1 MKKILRLTIL
11 FLFAVVQI
19 SIAQDRQITGKVIDQ
34 TDSNPI
40 AGASVKVKGTTK
52 GTATDANG
60 NFKINVNDKA
70 ILVFTSLGFE
80 SQEKT
85 ITTATDLI
93 INLISSS
100 TDLLEVAVVGYGTQK
115 KANLTGSVST
125 LNNETLG
132 KRQVASSTNLLQG
145 LAAGLT
151 VSQQSGK
158 PGADGATINIR
169 GIGSVSAGTTPLIL
183 VDNVEMSLD
192 AIDVNNI
199 ESISVLKDAAST
211 AIFGSRAANGVIL
224 VKTKRGTNGISISY
238 NNFASWQ
245 QATNLPQRL
254 TAIEHMELY
263 NQALVNS
270 GKAKAFPDQLIADYK
285 SNPADN
291 FNYFDTD
298 WTKGVLTNS
307 GLMNNHNFT
316 VSSGT
321 DKMKIFASATYLNQ
335 KGLTANTDFTRY
347 DLRINSDIKLSSK
360 LNFAADIVYNKSIT
374 NYPGGASP
382 EFIIRQMLGLP
393 AIGAGKYG
401 DGQYGTAAQSNNRNP
416 IALAEAS
423 GYNRFDRPTTILTGT
438 LNYNPFKNLAIM
450 GMVST
455 NSIIIRQRTF
465 FQNYKVFTP
474 DYVSKQLVLN
484 SLYPGQ
490 NQLNEGFNEG
500 RINNYLF
507 QTTYSLLEGKS
518 DFKILGGFQANDFSF
533 NSFGASRTTFPGDQA
548 YLGLGTE
555 NLNNSGGASEN
566 SLASFF
572 GRINYV
578 YDNKY
583 LLEINGRYDG
593 ASRFSQALGKQWGFF
608 PSASVGWILSEENF
622 FSGAK
627 SAVNY
632 AKIRASYGL
641 LGNQNIGTNNSIYG
655 NFNVGNFYPFAGT
668 FSSGQDYYFNNNFVT
683 GLAITQASNNS
694 ISWEKSAQFDV
705 GVDLAL
711 LNNKLTI
718 TADYYQRKISDL
730 LLTRP
735 IPNYVGQSSP
745 FINAGSMTNTGWE
758 FLATYKNKVGAF
770 KYEITGIIS
779 DVVNNVDDLGG
790 QDIVSGLNISRVGF
804 PLRSYYGYIAD
815 GLFQTTDVIP
825 KVAPTTYD
833 AAAVPFHF
841 ANTVAGDIRYKDVS
855 GPNGVP
861 DGKID
866 QNDRVL
872 LGNNFPRYEYSL
884 NANLAWKG
892 VDLGLFFQG
901 VGKRDNYISGT
912 GAWAFFAADFIPTAF
927 AYHKDSWRPDN
938 PNASYPRLTDGIN
951 NNQVNSSFWVRD
963 GSYLRLKNVTL
974 GYTLPKGISETLKL
988 KSLRIYVSGQNLLTK
1003 SNYFPGFDPEGHN
1016 NNGEFY
1022 PVMKTYTVGLN
1033 VKF

>member
-1 MKKILRLTIL
+1 MLKKILFCLI
-11 FLFAVVQI
+11 FLLLNWGF
-19 SIAQDRQITGKVIDQ
+19 SFAQDRQITGKVIDQ

-52 GTATDANG
+52 GTVTDANG

-70 ILVFTSLGFE
+70 VLVFTSLGFD

-85 ITTATDLI
+85 ISTATDLTI
-93 INLISSS
+93 SMVSSS
-100 TDLLEVAVVGYGTQK
+100 TNLTEVAVVGYGTQK

-125 LNNETLG
+125 LNNETLA

-145 LAAGLT
+145 LASGLT

-158 PGADGATINIR
+158 PGGDGATINIR
-169 GIGSVSAGTTPLIL
+169 GIGSVSASTTPLIL

-224 VKTKRGTNGISISY
+224 VKTKRGADGTTIGY
-238 NNFASWQ
+238 NSFVSWQ
-245 QATNLPQRL
+245 DATNLPQRL

-270 GKAKAFPDQLIADYK
+270 GKAKAFSDQLIADYK

-298 WTKGVLTNS
+298 WKKGVLTNS
-307 GLMNNHNFT
+307 GLMNNHNVT

-321 DKMKIFASATYLNQ
+321 EKMKIFASATYLNQ
-335 KGLTANTDFTRY
+335 KGLTANTDFTKY

-360 LNFAADIVYNKSIT
+360 LSLSTDVVYNKSLT

-423 GYNRFDRPTTILTGT
+423 GYSRFDRPTTILTGT

-455 NSIIIRQRTF
+455 NGFITHQKRF
-465 FQNYKVFTP
+465 YQNYKVYTP

-490 NQLNEGFNEG
+490 NQLSESYSEG

-507 QTTYSLLEGKS
+507 QTTYSLVEGKS
-518 DFKILGGFQANDFSF
+518 DFKILGGFQANDFSY
-533 NSFGASRTTFPGDQA
+533 NNFGASRTTFPGDQA
-548 YLGLGTE
+548 YLDLGTE
-555 NLNNSGGASEN
+555 NLNNNGGASEN
-566 SLASFF
+566 ALASFF

-593 ASRFSQALGKQWGFF
+593 ASRFSQVLGKQWGFF
-608 PSASVGWILSEENF
+608 PSASVGWILSEEGF

-641 LGNQNIGTNNSIYG
+641 LGNQNI
-655 NFNVGNFYPFAGT
+655 GNFYPFAGT

-683 GLAITQASNNS
+683 GLAITQASNSS

-790 QDIVSGLNISRVGF
+790 QDIVSGLNISRVGN
-804 PLRSYYGYIAD
+804 PLRSYYGYIAE
-815 GLFQTTDVIP
+815 GLFQANDVIP

-841 ANTVAGDIRYKDVS
+841 ANTTAGDIRYKDVS
-855 GPNGVP
+855 GANGVP

-892 VDLGLFFQG
+892 IDLGLFFQG

-927 AYHKDSWRPDN
+927 SYHKDSWRPDN

-951 NNQVNSSFWVRD
+951 NNQVNSSYWVRD

-974 GYTLPKGISETLKL
+974 GYTLPKGINESLGL
-988 KSLRIYVSGQNLLTK
+988 KSLRIYISGQNLLTK
-1003 SNYFPGFDPEGHN
+1003 SNYFPGFDPESNN

>member
-1 MKKILRLTIL
+1 MLKKLLLCLI
-11 FLFAVVQI
+11 FLLLNLGF
-19 SIAQDRQITGKVIDQ
+19 SFAQDRQITGKVIDQ
-34 TDSNPI
+34 TDRNPI

-52 GTATDANG
+52 GTVTDANG

-70 ILVFTSLGFE
+70 ILVFTSLGFD
-80 SQEKT
+80 SQEKL
-85 ITTATDLI
+85 ITTATDLTI
-93 INLISSS
+93 SMISSS
-100 TDLLEVAVVGYGTQK
+100 TNLTEVAVVGYGTQK

-125 LNNETLG
+125 LNNETLA

-158 PGADGATINIR
+158 PGGDGATINIR

-224 VKTKRGTNGISISY
+224 VKTKRGADGTTISY
-238 NNFASWQ
+238 NNFVSWQ
-245 QATNLPQRL
+245 DATNLPQRL

-270 GKAKAFPDQLIADYK
+270 SKAKAFSDQLISDYK
-285 SNPADN
+285 SNAADN

-307 GLMNNHNFT
+307 GLMNNHNVT

-321 DKMKIFASATYLNQ
+321 EKMKIFASATYLNQ
-335 KGLTANTDFTRY
+335 KGLTANTDFTKY

-360 LNFAADIVYNKSIT
+360 LSFSADVVYNKSIT

-423 GYNRFDRPTTILTGT
+423 GYYRFDRPTTILTGT

-450 GMVST
+450 GMIST
-455 NSIIIRQRTF
+455 NGFITHQKRFI
-465 FQNYKVFTP
+465 QNYKVFTP

-490 NQLNEGFNEG
+490 NQLSEGYNEG
-500 RINNYLF
+500 RINNYLL
-507 QTTYSLLEGKS
+507 QTTYSLLVGKS
-518 DFKILGGFQANDFSF
+518 DFKILGGFQANDFSY
-533 NSFGASRTTFPGDQA
+533 NNFGASRTTFPGDQA

-555 NLNNSGGASEN
+555 NLNNNGGASEN

-572 GRINYV
+572 GRVNYV

-583 LLEINGRYDG
+583 LLEVNGRYDG
-593 ASRFSQALGKQWGFF
+593 ASRFSQILGKQWGFF
-608 PSASVGWILSEENF
+608 PSASVGWILSEESF

-627 SAVNY
+627 SVVNY

-641 LGNQNIGTNNSIYG
+641 LGNQNI
-655 NFNVGNFYPFAGT
+655 GNFYPFAGT

-735 IPNYVGQSSP
+735 IPSYVGQSSP
-745 FINAGSMTNTGWE
+745 FINVGSMTNTGWE
-758 FLATYKNKVGAF
+758 FLATYKNKAGAF
-770 KYEITGIIS
+770 KYEVTGIIS

-790 QDIVSGLNISRVGF
+790 QDIVSGLNISRVGY
-804 PLRSYYGYIAD
+804 PLRSYYGYVAE
-815 GLFQTTDVIP
+815 GLFQTSDVIP
-825 KVAPTTYD
+825 KVAPSTYD

-855 GPNGVP
+855 GPNGIP

-892 VDLGLFFQG
+892 IDLGLFFQG

-912 GAWAFFAADFIPTAF
+912 GAWAFYAADFIPTAF
-927 AYHKDSWRPDN
+927 SYHKDSWRPDN
-938 PNASYPRLTDGIN
+938 PNASYPRLTDGIA
-951 NNQVNSSFWVRD
+951 NNQVNSSYWVRD

-974 GYTLPKGISETLKL
+974 GYTLPKGINESLGL

-1003 SNYFPGFDPEGHN
+1003 SNYFPGFDPEGNN